1 MTETTKAL
9 NVYEIPRRDRPALKS
24 KHLRQFDRE
33 FLTASDAKPEM
44 SVLEIGCGTGIILR
58 YLVKRGFQNISALD
72 SDAGLAPV
80 LDDLSHIPIQ
90 FGDAA
95 ALLADLGSE
104 RFDRIALFDVA
115 EHIPVEHLMALMAQL
130 HAALKPNGRV
140 VMRVPNCSSPWGMK
154 CYFGSFDHVTP
165 FTPERFE
172 QLAAASGF
180 ALVKVFGSDTGTGWR
195 KLAQTALH
203 WLADR
208 CLVYHPDYWEVC
220 LIGVLEKV

>member
-1 MTETTKAL
+1 MTEIHKAL

-24 KHLRQFDRE
+24 KHLHQFDRE
-33 FLTASDAKPEM
+33 FLKASDARPEM
-44 SVLEIGCGTGIILR
+44 SVLEIGCGTGIFLR
-58 YLVKRGFQNISALD
+58 YLVRRGFKDITALD

-80 LDDLSHIPIQ
+80 LDDLTGIPVL
-90 FGDAA
+90 FGDGS
-95 ALLADLGSE
+95 ALLDSMGAE

-115 EHIPVEHLMALMAQL
+115 EHIPVEHLMGLMARL
-130 HAALKPNGRV
+130 RVALKPGGKV

-180 ALVKVFGSDTGTGWR
+180 KLVKVFGSDTGTGIR

-203 WLADR
+203 WLLDR

-220 LIGVLEKV
+220 LIGVLEKA